1 MKKTALITGTSTGIG
16 RATAL
21 YFQQRGWNVV
31 ATMRT
36 PAKETELG
44 QLPGVAL
51 IALDVTKPDSIRQGL
66 QAAIAKFGKLDAVV
80 NNAGYALNGPFEA
93 YTQEQIRRQFETNV
107 FGLMEVCR
115 QVLPH
120 FRQNKAGVLVNV
132 ASMGGRLTF
141 PLYSSYHSTKW
152 AVEGFSES
160 LHYELRPLGIA
171 VKIDD
176 GAERG
181 YQPVVVDLLRATS
194 AVGGLGLAADER
206 LRAELDEP
214 SARDVGRSA
223 TGVSAPS
230 CAARRGPAKRIST
243 PPFSIHWTRRSRS
256 ESSIVPRSP
265 MMMASIGVSSRLA
278 SGFSVSWA

>member
-21 YFQQRGWNVV
+21 YFQQRGWNVA

-44 QLPGVAL
+44 QLPGVAC
-51 IALDVTKPDSIRQGL
+51 IALDVTKPESIRQGL
-66 QAAIAKFGKLDAVV
+66 QAAIARFAKLDAVV

-160 LHYELRPLGIA
+160 LHYELRPLGID
-171 VKIDD
+171 VKIVEPGAIKTDFMDRSADVVTAD
-176 GAERG
+176 GLPDYKELVDITTANYTAAGSSGAAPTLVAESIFK
-181 YQPVVVDLLRATS
+181 A
-194 AVGGLGLAADER
+194 AADGSRR
-206 LRAELDEP
+206 LRYTVGTD
-214 SARDVGRSA
+214 ARGLLA
-223 TGVSAPS
+223 L
-230 CAARRGPAKRIST
+230 RGLIP
-243 PPFSIHWTRRSRS
+243 
-256 ESSIVPRSP
+256 ESWFYALVRSIVLKKKS
-265 MMMASIGVSSRLA
+265 
-278 SGFSVSWA
+278 

>member
-1 MKKTALITGTSTGIG
+1 MKKTVLITGSSTGIG

-21 YFQQRGWNVV
+21 YFQKRGWNVA

-36 PAKETELG
+36 PAKEKELS
-44 QLPGVAL
+44 QLPGVTC
-51 IALDVTKPDSIRQGL
+51 IALDVNRADSIRQGL
-66 QAAIAKFGKLDAVV
+66 EEAISAFGKLDAVV

-120 FRQNKAGVLVNV
+120 FRTHRSGTLVNI

-160 LHYELRPLGIA
+160 LHYELRPLGIR
-171 VKIDD
+171 VKIVEPGAIKTDFMERSADVVTAD
-176 GAERG
+176 GLPDYKQFVDVATANYNHAGNNGAPSSLVAE
-181 YQPVVVDLLRATS
+181 S
-194 AVGGLGLAADER
+194 IFKAASDSSDR
-206 LRAELDEP
+206 LRYTVGTD
-214 SARDVGRSA
+214 ARGLLAV
-223 TGVSAPS
+223 
-230 CAARRGPAKRIST
+230 RGLIP
-243 PPFSIHWTRRSRS
+243 
-256 ESSIVPRSP
+256 ESWFYSLIRSIVLRKKS
-265 MMMASIGVSSRLA
+265 
-278 SGFSVSWA
+278 

>member
-21 YFQQRGWNVV
+21 YFQQRGWNVA

-44 QLPGVAL
+44 QLPGVAC
-51 IALDVTKPDSIRQGL
+51 IALDVTRPESIRQGL
-66 QAAIAKFGKLDAVV
+66 QAAIERFGKLDAVV

-93 YTQEQIRRQFETNV
+93 STQEQIRRQFETNV

-171 VKIDD
+171 VKIVEPGAIKTDFMERSADVVTAD
-176 GAERG
+176 GLPDYKTLVDVTTANYAAAGSSGAAPALVAESIFK
-181 YQPVVVDLLRATS
+181 A
-194 AVGGLGLAADER
+194 AADGSRR
-206 LRAELDEP
+206 LRYTVGTD
-214 SARDVGRSA
+214 ARGLLA
-223 TGVSAPS
+223 L
-230 CAARRGPAKRIST
+230 RGLIP
-243 PPFSIHWTRRSRS
+243 
-256 ESSIVPRSP
+256 ESWFYALVRSIVLKKKS
-265 MMMASIGVSSRLA
+265 
-278 SGFSVSWA
+278 

>member
-21 YFQQRGWNVV
+21 YFQL
-31 ATMRT
+31 RT
-36 PAKETELG
+36 PAKETEPG
-44 QLPGVAL
+44 QLPGVAC
-51 IALDVTKPDSIRQGL
+51 IALDVTRPESIRQGL
-66 QAAIAKFGKLDAVV
+66 QAAIERFGKLDAVV

-93 YTQEQIRRQFETNV
+93 STQEQIRRQFETNV

-160 LHYELRPLGIA
+160 LHYELRPLGIT
-171 VKIDD
+171 VKIVEPGAIKTDFMDRSADVVTAD
-176 GAERG
+176 GLPDYQALVDITTANYTAAGSNGAAPALVAESIFK
-181 YQPVVVDLLRATS
+181 A
-194 AVGGLGLAADER
+194 AADGSR
-206 LRAELDEP
+206 RYWP
-214 SARDVGRSA
+214 
-223 TGVSAPS
+223 AP
-230 CAARRGPAKRIST
+230 
-243 PPFSIHWTRRSRS
+243 
-256 ESSIVPRSP
+256 
-265 MMMASIGVSSRLA
+265 
-278 SGFSVSWA
+278 